1 MPAARGE
8 AEDAVSEKTMTS
20 HPFSRRFSGAVRA
33 LFLLVPLGVAINV
46 IVCLSTTDRKVL
58 DAAANISPGYLA
70 FAAILA
76 VAPWFTDALR
86 MLVWSRFF
94 GRADAYTELLKVVI
108 GAELGAAVVPPALG
122 TVPVKV
128 GLLMRLGFPGGTA
141 FSLASLSSLED
152 WVFYLIA
159 VPAAI
164 AISASNEIPAVLGTF
179 AVWRPGLL
187 IAAGA
192 LVLLA
197 AVLYALRWLRRKYVS
212 PGRSGPGPR
221 SGLREKIRN
230 AARDFLG
237 AWRLIARK
245 GKSRFA
251 ATLAL
256 TAVQWICRYSVITV
270 LLAGM
275 GVEARPVLF
284 FALQVVLFGL
294 ITVVPTPGGV
304 GGAEAA
310 FYLLYRP
317 FIPAGLMGVVTAGWR
332 FVTFYFLIVVA
343 LLAWTLFAGRS
354 EKKSFWPRI
363 HPVRDET
370 ITSNEVNTDLPG
382 AVTSFI
388 KK

>member
-1 MPAARGE
+1 MPMARGE
-8 AEDAVSEKTMTS
+8 AEETASEKALTS
-20 HPFSRRFSGAVRA
+20 HPLSRRFTGVIRT
-33 LFLLVPLGVAINV
+33 LFILIPAGVAINV
-46 IVCLSTTDRKVL
+46 IVCLTTADREVV
-58 DAAANISPGYLA
+58 AAAASISPGYLA

-76 VAPWFTDALR
+76 VVPWFTDALR
-86 MLVWSRFF
+86 MHVWSRFF
-94 GRADAYTELLKVVI
+94 GRVDTYAELLKVVI

-128 GLLMRLGFPGGTA
+128 GLLMRLGFTGGTA

-152 WVFYLIA
+152 WLFYLIA

-164 AISASNEIPAVLGTF
+164 AISASNEIPAVLETF
-179 AVWRPGLL
+179 TAWRPDLL

-192 LVLLA
+192 LVILA
-197 AVLYALRWLRRKYVS
+197 AVLYALRWLRRKYGS
-212 PGRSGPGPR
+212 PGATGPAPR
-221 SGLREKIRN
+221 SGLWKKIRDTV
-230 AARDFLG
+230 RDFLA
-237 AWRLIARK
+237 AWRLVARQ

-251 ATLAL
+251 ATLVL

-270 LLAGM
+270 LLAGI
-275 GVEARPVLF
+275 GVPARPVLF

-294 ITVVPTPGGV
+294 ITVVPTPGGA

-343 LLAWTLFAGRS
+343 LLAWALFAGGS
-354 EKKSFWPRI
+354 EKNPFWPRI
-363 HPVRDET
+363 N
-370 ITSNEVNTDLPG
+370 SN
-382 AVTSFI
+382 A
-388 KK
+388 